1 MAATAP
7 GGDGDGALG
16 KHLKPFKHKTDKPA
30 AYWSGIVDVN
40 GSKEFEYKVP
50 ETFNG
55 KLRLLAVMV
64 NDASIGIADGAATVR
79 GDFVLSPNAPLTVT
93 PGDTFDVSVGVANNV
108 QGSGKDA
115 TVSLSLFASPAFELV
130 GAPKQ
135 TLKISE
141 MHESVGL
148 YKIKVRDGA
157 TAKLCSARLEFV
169 AQISNQ
175 KSGTKS
181 AKLGTKISV
190 HPATP
195 HLTILQTGSFKGDT
209 QVTLKRSMFAEYRVV
224 QASVSPL
231 PLVAAGGLLDYLSNY
246 EHSCTEQ
253 LVSQVLPMIVLNK
266 RPELL
271 ASVQNRKKGGFD
283 NALNV
288 LRSRQNAE
296 GGFGLWDA
304 SVSADEFTSVYAVH
318 MLLEARDHANAGEA
332 VPADMLKRGL
342 DYLQT
347 LAASPANNI
356 DEARVRAY
364 AVYLLTREGNVTTPM
379 LASLRATLDAKTLTD
394 ANFRN

>member
-141 MHESVGL
+141 MH
-148 YKIKVRDGA
+148 
-157 TAKLCSARLEFV
+157 
-169 AQISNQ
+169 
-175 KSGTKS
+175 
-181 AKLGTKISV
+181 
-190 HPATP
+190 
-195 HLTILQTGSFKGDT
+195 
-209 QVTLKRSMFAEYRVV
+209 
-224 QASVSPL
+224 
-231 PLVAAGGLLDYLSNY
+231 
-246 EHSCTEQ
+246 
-253 LVSQVLPMIVLNK
+253 
-266 RPELL
+266 
-271 ASVQNRKKGGFD
+271 
-283 NALNV
+283 
-288 LRSRQNAE
+288 
-296 GGFGLWDA
+296 
-304 SVSADEFTSVYAVH
+304 
-318 MLLEARDHANAGEA
+318 
-332 VPADMLKRGL
+332 
-342 DYLQT
+342 
-347 LAASPANNI
+347 
-356 DEARVRAY
+356 
-364 AVYLLTREGNVTTPM
+364 
-379 LASLRATLDAKTLTD
+379 
-394 ANFRN
+394 